1 VATVATTLKMFDSFT
16 SPMKRIT
23 QSMNIMLRTM
33 DQMESSVN
41 RNVGADK
48 LLAIAKRQL
57 ALAESEIASQIKES
71 TRAQEKFNRSVKDGE
86 RSLAGMFDSIKG
98 IAAAYLT
105 FEGAKALFTNTIGK
119 AMERQQLVDTIAA
132 RMGNADGALN
142 VYERIRKQ
150 ALAANADVNKSLSN
164 VQAFM
169 SNTMNPEHLE
179 KLNMLSMRLSKLN
192 PMEGIEG
199 AAFSMKELLSGDY
212 QSIVE
217 RFNIGRSLVQNSAAL
232 KAGKAGDVEKFIQG
246 MDELLNQQQ
255 MTEDAF
261 KRMLDSPASRWQR
274 IINTFQDNMT
284 QAGLMGMKAF
294 LPVIDLINQGF
305 DSGKFQS
312 FFDGLAVGLKIL
324 ADAAARTAKFISDH
338 IDTIKSALV
347 SAGVVLGGLIISWT
361 AGWIAANWPIFAVIG
376 AITGILYI
384 LNQMGVTSEQ
394 VLGYVTGAFYA
405 AFAAINNMVMNFW
418 NNVVM
423 IAEFLVNVFND
434 PAYAIQKLFYDL
446 VKNVV
451 GYFDDMVNRIVDRIN
466 QVIQKI
472 NSVSTMS
479 ISLIPRLDDKFLD
492 PLKPTSTKDVVDFSK
507 YRLEFKDIGEQF
519 NKGYNTGADFAKK
532 MQETYDKMSVFS
544 VPFGGAFDISK
555 IAQVGEVGKIKD
567 KVDISSED
575 LKAMRE
581 LAEMKNIQNFV
592 TLQPQIS
599 FGDMHVRQEG
609 KSIDEIIDALNTKM
623 EEEIA
628 SSARGF
634 LLI

>member
-1 VATVATTLKMFDSFT
+1 MATVSATLKMFDAFT

-48 LLAIAKRQL
+48 MLAIAKRQL

-217 RFNIGRSLVQNSAAL
+217 RFNIGRSLIQNSAAL

-312 FFDGLAVGLKIL
+312 FFDGLAVGMRVL
-324 ADAAARTAKFISDH
+324 ADTAARTAKFINDH
-338 IDTIKSALV
+338 IDIIKAALV
-347 SAGVVLGGLIISWT
+347 SVGVVLGGLMVTWT

-394 VLGYVTGAFYA
+394 VLGYVTGAFYV

-492 PLKPTSTKDVVDFSK
+492 PLKPVSAKDVVDFSK

-519 NKGYNTGADFAKK
+519 NKGYNAGADFAKK

-544 VPFGGAFDISK
+544 VPLGGTFDISK

-567 KVDISSED
+567 KIDISSED

-581 LAEMKNIQNFV
+581 MAEMKNIQNFV
-592 TLQPQIS
+592 TLQPQIN